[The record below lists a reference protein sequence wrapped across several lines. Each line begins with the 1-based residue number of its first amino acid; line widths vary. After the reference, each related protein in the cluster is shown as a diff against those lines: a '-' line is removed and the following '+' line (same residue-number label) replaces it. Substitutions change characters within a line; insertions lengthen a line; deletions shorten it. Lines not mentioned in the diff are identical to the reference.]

1 MQGKNALT
9 KQEVLAEQE
18 RGARSTW
25 DFGCAHNL
33 VGHSSG
39 QGTPEVHGQLSYLL
53 EQTAEDAF
61 LQFFVCL
68 LPSTFPTAPQS
79 LQSLIRDSSS
89 SLQLQCTWLGRHTF
103 ITSPSTSSAGEVASA
118 PCQSPTLTSL
128 PLAPLAPPALP
139 SICCLLW
146 SSVH

>member
-33 VGHSSG
+33 VGCSSG

-61 LQFFVCL
+61 LQFFLVCL
-68 LPSTFPTAPQS
+68 LPSTFPTAPPVTAVS
-79 LQSLIRDSSS
+79 
-89 SLQLQCTWLGRHTF
+89 H
-103 ITSPSTSSAGEVASA
+103 
-118 PCQSPTLTSL
+118 
-128 PLAPLAPPALP
+128 
-139 SICCLLW
+139 
-146 SSVH
+146 